1 MHSIFRFIQARRLI
15 TVLGL
20 ALSVPVILA
29 MALSAAQIW
38 QQKTNYTKIIE
49 VDEVVHFGIDGMFL
63 VDALRRERTAA
74 LPFVAT
80 RGKDGADAYQAQF
93 AATDAVISEILK
105 DIDNLRDIKMN
116 DTITHDLDLIV
127 QALSEIDTLRQ
138 EIQVMTYPGFEVIER
153 YSAMNQ
159 LVIDFV
165 EDAVAFS
172 DHSEVSHGLVSVV
185 YLLNATEYFAME
197 HALGA
202 GAFQV
207 GRWDKTN
214 IAQLGDITK
223 RQEVFFKKF
232 ERTATP
238 EQGEIYSALLASEAH
253 TSVVELRDIV
263 VAWGQFG
270 NFQGYDQA
278 QFIEI
283 YDTVHTELR
292 ALETKAL
299 DDVMA
304 IIDAKIDMI
313 WGDYMAVLWGSLVA
327 VVATIAVAGLVI
339 GVLRA
344 QVARLAVAAKQMA
357 GGNLDVK
364 LPRAHK
370 NELGALVNA
379 LTVFRDETR
388 KAQQFEANA
397 RAKAIEEATEAAR
410 LAKEKLEQ
418 SHYVASELERAATA
432 IEQLSHSVNVAAEM
446 ADQARNKSTSIKEKS
461 DRGTQT
467 VKTAIAAMGDI
478 RNSSH
483 EISNITKLIDE
494 ISFQTNLLA
503 LNARVEA
510 ARAGSAG
517 RGFAVVA
524 AEVQQLAARSAKAA
538 SDISELIVQSTK
550 QVQYGSEV
558 VNKSGAALDDIA
570 AGIFEV
576 AEVIQNVSA
585 TVREQSTAIGEIN
598 KTTAAIDDTL
608 KTILSDAA

>member
-1 MHSIFRFIQARRLI
+1 MHSIFRFIQSRRLI

-29 MALSAAQIW
+29 MALAVAQIW
-38 QQKTNYTKIIE
+38 QQKSNYAKIIE

-63 VDALRRERTAA
+63 VDALRHESTAA

-80 RGKDGADAYQAQF
+80 RGKDGIEAYQAQF
-93 AATDAVISEILK
+93 AATDAAISEILVE
-105 DIDNLRDIKMN
+105 IENLRDIDMN
-116 DTITHDLDLIV
+116 DVIIRDLDFIV
-127 QALSEIDTLRQ
+127 EALSQLDALRQ
-138 EIQVMTYPGFEVIER
+138 DIQVMTYPAFEVIER
-153 YSAMNQ
+153 YSGINQ
-159 LVIDFV
+159 LVIDFI
-165 EDAVAFS
+165 EDAVLFS
-172 DHSEVSHGLVSVV
+172 DHSDVSHGLVSIV

-197 HALGA
+197 YALGA

-232 ERTATP
+232 ERTATAD
-238 EQGEIYSALLASEAH
+238 QGVMYSALLESEAH
-253 TSVVELRDIV
+253 KSVVELRDIV

-278 QFIEI
+278 QFMDV
-283 YDTVHTELR
+283 YGHVQNDLR
-292 ALETKAL
+292 ALETKVL

-304 IIDAKIDMI
+304 IIDAKIATI
-313 WGDYMAVLWGSLVA
+313 WGDYMAISWGALFA
-327 VVATIAVAGLVI
+327 VVATIAIAGLVI

-344 QVARLAVAAKQMA
+344 QVARLASAAKQMA
-357 GGNLDVK
+357 GGKLDVK

-370 NELGALVNA
+370 NELGALTTA

-388 KAQQFEANA
+388 KSQDFEANA

-410 LAKEKLEQ
+410 LAKEKLAQ
-418 SHYVASELERAATA
+418 SHYVAAELERAATA

-446 ADQARNKSTSIKEKS
+446 ADQARSKSTLIKEKS

-478 RNSSH
+478 RNSSS

-550 QVQYGSEV
+550 QVKHGSEI
-558 VNKSGAALDDIA
+558 VNKSGDALDDIA

-598 KTTAAIDDTL
+598 KTTAAIDDAL

>member
-1 MHSIFRFIQARRLI
+1 MHSIIGFIQARRLVR
-15 TVLGL
+15 VLGL
-20 ALSVPVILA
+20 ALSVPVLLA
-29 MALSAAQIW
+29 LALVGAQIW
-38 QQKTNYTKIIE
+38 QQNTKYTKIIE
-49 VDEVVHFGIDGMFL
+49 VNDVVQFSRIGMDL
-63 VDALRRERTAA
+63 VDALSRERTAA

-80 RGKDGADAYQAQF
+80 RGKDGLEAYQASIVV
-93 AATDAVISEILK
+93 TDQVIEKILV
-105 DIDNLRDIKMN
+105 DIQNLRAIEIN
-116 DTITHDLDLIV
+116 DTITKDLDLIV
-127 QALSEIDTLRQ
+127 EALANIATLRQ
-138 EIQVMTYPGFEVIER
+138 DTQVITYSAFDVIEL
-153 YSAMNQ
+153 YSAINQ
-159 LVIDFV
+159 IVIDFV
-165 EDAVAFS
+165 EGAVAFS
-172 DHSEVSHGLVSVV
+172 DHAEVSHSLVTSV

-223 RQEVFFKKF
+223 RRAVFFKKF
-232 ERTATP
+232 ERSAPP
-238 EQGEIYSALLASEAH
+238 EQAEMYQTMVSSEPYQ
-253 TSVVELRDIV
+253 SMLELRDIV

-283 YDTVHTELR
+283 YNTVHGDLR
-292 ALETKAL
+292 SLGTKAL
-299 DDVMA
+299 DEVLV
-304 IIDAKIDMI
+304 IIDDKIARI
-313 WGDYMAVLWGSLVA
+313 WGDYMTILWGALAA
-327 VVATIAVAGLVI
+327 VIATIAIAGLLVL
-339 GVLRA
+339 VLRA
-344 QVARLAVAAKQMA
+344 QVARLVDAAKEMA
-357 GGNLDVK
+357 GGNLDIT

-370 NELGALVNA
+370 NELGALIIA
-379 LTVFRDETR
+379 LAVFRDETR
-388 KAQQFEANA
+388 KAQKFEDES
-397 RAKAIEEATEAAR
+397 RAKALQEASEASQQ
-410 LAKEKLEQ
+410 AKEKLEQ
-418 SHYVASELERAATA
+418 SRYVASELERAATA

-446 ADQARNKSTSIKEKS
+446 ADQARTKSTSIKDKS

-478 RNSSH
+478 RNSSN

-510 ARAGSAG
+510 ARAGAAG

-558 VNKSGAALDDIA
+558 VNKSGEALDDIA
-570 AGIFEV
+570 DGIFEV

>member
-1 MHSIFRFIQARRLI
+1 MHGIIRFIQSRRLV

-20 ALSVPVILA
+20 ALSVPVILSL
-29 MALSAAQIW
+29 ALAGAQIW
-38 QQKTNYTKIIE
+38 QQKTNYSKIIE
-49 VDEVVHFGIDGMFL
+49 VDEVVHFGIDGMNL

-80 RGKDGADAYQAQF
+80 RGKDGLEAYQAHI
-93 AATDAVISEILK
+93 AITDQIIDDVLVEIS
-105 DIDNLRDIKMN
+105 NLRTIEIN
-116 DTITHDLDLIV
+116 DTITRDLDLIV
-127 QALSEIDTLRQ
+127 EALTNINTLRQ
-138 EIQVMTYPGFEVIER
+138 DVQSMTYAGFEVIDH
-153 YSAMNQ
+153 YTAINQ
-159 LVIDFV
+159 IVIDFI

-172 DHSEVSHGLVSVV
+172 DHAEISHSLVTSV

-214 IAQLGDITK
+214 IAQLSDITK
-223 RQEVFFKKF
+223 RQEVFFTKF
-232 ERTATP
+232 QRTAAP
-238 EQGEIYSALLASEAH
+238 EQAAMYDTLLNSDAH
-253 TSVVELRDIV
+253 KSMLELRGIV

-278 QFIEI
+278 QFVEI
-283 YDTVHTELR
+283 YDMIHKDLR
-292 ALETKAL
+292 ALEIKAL
-299 DDVMA
+299 QDVMV
-304 IIDAKIDMI
+304 IIDAKIDRI
-313 WGDYMAVLWGSLVA
+313 WGDYMTVLWGALMTVI
-327 VVATIAVAGLVI
+327 ATIAVAGLVVW
-339 GVLRA
+339 VLRA
-344 QVARLAVAAKQMA
+344 QVAGLADAAKQMA
-357 GGNLDVK
+357 GGNLDIT

-370 NELGALVNA
+370 NELGSLIIALA
-379 LTVFRDETR
+379 VFRDETR
-388 KAQQFEANA
+388 KAQQFQADA
-397 RAKAIEEATEAAR
+397 RAQAVAEAAEASR
-410 LAKEKLEQ
+410 LAKEKMEQ
-418 SHYVASELERAATA
+418 SHYVAAELERAATA
-432 IEQLSHSVNVAAEM
+432 IEQLSHSVNVAAEL
-446 ADQARNKSTSIKEKS
+446 ADQARTKSTSIKEKS

-478 RNSSH
+478 RNSSS

-538 SDISELIVQSTK
+538 SDISELIVQSSK
-550 QVQYGSEV
+550 QVQRGSEI
-558 VNKSGAALDDIA
+558 VNQSGAALDDIA
-570 AGIFEV
+570 SGIFEV
-576 AEVIQNVSA
+576 AESIQTVSA
-585 TVREQSTAIGEIN
+585 TVREQSTAISEIN
-598 KTTAAIDDTL
+598 KTTTAIDGTL